1 MVSQK
6 FKQQVMKQM
15 KWLVVVFI
23 HQAIPSSVKHNKLA
37 LFFNVNGDTRET
49 SCDPG
54 SMGRN
59 MDSGKYS

>member
-1 MVSQK
+1 
-6 FKQQVMKQM
+6 MKQM
-15 KWLVVVFI
+15 KWLVAVFI